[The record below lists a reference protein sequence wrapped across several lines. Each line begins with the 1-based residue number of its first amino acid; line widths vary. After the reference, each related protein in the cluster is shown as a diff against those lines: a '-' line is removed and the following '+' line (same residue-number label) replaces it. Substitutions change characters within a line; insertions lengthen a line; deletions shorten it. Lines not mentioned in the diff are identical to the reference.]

1 VRCSD
6 PHCETPAS
14 HISDALVRRNP
25 SAMTLKRS
33 ETDRVIAGV
42 AGGIAQRLGLSST
55 LVRLGWVV
63 SVLFGGFGALAYV
76 ILWIVLP
83 KGTPHIPA
91 IGVAEERYARGEIT
105 AAELERIRGDLQV
118 AP

>member
-1 VRCSD
+1 
-6 PHCETPAS
+6 
-14 HISDALVRRNP
+14 
-25 SAMTLKRS
+25 MMLKRS
-33 ETDRVIAGV
+33 ETNRVIAGV
-42 AGGIAQRLGLSST
+42 AGGIAQRFGLSST
-55 LVRLGWVV
+55 LVRLAWVV
-63 SVLFGGFGALAYV
+63 SVLFGGFGVLAYV

-91 IGVAEERYARGEIT
+91 IRVAEERYARGEIT